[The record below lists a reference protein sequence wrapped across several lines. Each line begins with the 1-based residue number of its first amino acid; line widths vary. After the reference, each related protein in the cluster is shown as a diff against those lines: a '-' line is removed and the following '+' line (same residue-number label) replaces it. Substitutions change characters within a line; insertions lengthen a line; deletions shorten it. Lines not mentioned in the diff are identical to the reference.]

1 MKRRV
6 CLYCV
11 YPPICHAATI
21 APPPGNTQ
29 LMSYFQL
36 PTATPIRRCMQATI
50 ISDRDLLQSFNDLER
65 HQFQVNRTVKV
76 LISQNV
82 FYFETLSVFTEGVTS
97 YSARAADV
105 DGTKTI
111 SHLTEFLSSHSRF
124 VRRLETGAWT
134 LAVTASRNIP
144 KRLRWL
150 H

>member
-1 MKRRV
+1 M
-6 CLYCV
+6 
-11 YPPICHAATI
+11 
-21 APPPGNTQ
+21 
-29 LMSYFQL
+29 
-36 PTATPIRRCMQATI
+36 
-50 ISDRDLLQSFNDLER
+50 
-65 HQFQVNRTVKV
+65 KV

-134 LAVTASRNIP
+134 LAVTTSRNIP
-144 KRLRWL
+144 ERRDLSDGCTDNL
-150 H
+150 HQDNGSTGLENRAVLSPAILMSEGMKGRIF